1 MIFRIRF
8 LGSLFESNADKFWE
22 SSIRCW
28 WLNEMEAYITILHNS
43 VFTHQIYET
52 SQVTKERHDYCISRL
67 NAVGPLYANEFK
79 MVSYEN
85 KWKTQISKILSAFP
99 DMKHRLEQSLRQQSA
114 EKSSNNA
121 ENVGFSAEQER
132 EEKQPT
138 ITLKSDFSAFQKWFP
153 SFLLIV

>member
-1 MIFRIRF
+1 
-8 LGSLFESNADKFWE
+8 
-22 SSIRCW
+22 
-28 WLNEMEAYITILHNS
+28 MEAYITILHNS

-85 KWKTQISKILSAFP
+85 KCIKTKLFSKILSAFP

-138 ITLKSDFSAFQKWFP
+138 ITLKSDFSAFQK
-153 SFLLIV
+153 